1 MHVKYKIL
9 LLIMHANIPEN
20 INPFSP
26 VFIGTDSK
34 LQKISVRSSV
44 CSSRV
49 QERATQDMVIHQ
61 QYVKHKTTIRGG
73 KSAL

>member
-1 MHVKYKIL
+1 
-9 LLIMHANIPEN
+9 MHANIPEN

-44 CSSRV
+44 QV
-49 QERATQDMVIHQ
+49 QHRKEQPKIWTFINSTLNIKQR
-61 QYVKHKTTIRGG
+61 
-73 KSAL
+73 